1 MKFAKKLLLSLSTSA
16 VLLSSVSTSLSARE
30 EVNINFQQ
38 LAITDFVKLVAK
50 ITDKNIL
57 INYKINGTV
66 DLITTTAVYDDELMG
81 LLVSVLGAKG
91 YTMVENGSV
100 YEIVRSTEAAK
111 HNVEVVG
118 INGSAE
124 GAIMVTQAIHV
135 ENENVDIVAAKVR
148 YLISKTA
155 KLMTMKESNTL
166 LITDFPGNI
175 HTIKKVIDDIASENE
190 KIIKTVTIEH
200 AELKGLHAQ
209 LSAIGKAIFNPKVS
223 ADKMEMLANT
233 GINAIVLVG
242 KRKNVKRME
251 TVIKDLDATQDINE
265 VVEIYSLKNSDA
277 KEVLATLND
286 VIAKQKFADPAL
298 KPNVSSNEG
307 INSIIM
313 VGHPNII
320 KGLKVILDALDKE
333 KYQVYVQARIVEI
346 NKQEAET
353 VGLRYGLEAGIAT
366 SSGLYTLS
374 GNFGGSAVATSSV
387 LSSALLGQIGDVS
400 QMMAVGAS
408 LDFLQSNGA
417 SKTVSNPS
425 ILCVNNKES
434 SIYVGKTLSISTGSI
449 SSAINTTNVTNS
461 FKRED
466 IGLTLK
472 VKPRVSSDD
481 KVTLETEVQLENII
495 GNDSNGQPVTTKQT
509 VATQSILRH
518 GESIIIGGL
527 VKEFDKE
534 NISEVPFLSDIPW
547 LGDLLFTHKSTELQ
561 QDNLIVVL
569 TPYVIDKS
577 DKLSKLQEAL
587 GELGRLQQEYNDDV
601 FPKIEKKKLD
611 ITEENEDA
619 QELSVVDVNTL
630 TNPSKR

>member
-38 LAITDFVKLVAK
+38 LAIADFVKLVAK

-307 INSIIM
+307 INSIII

>member
-38 LAITDFVKLVAK
+38 LAIADFVKLVAK

-242 KRKNVKRME
+242 KRKNVKRMG

-307 INSIIM
+307 INSIII

>member
-38 LAITDFVKLVAK
+38 LAIADFVKLVAK

>member
-242 KRKNVKRME
+242 KRKNVKRMG

-307 INSIIM
+307 INSIII